1 MRFGTFHLAEAPD
14 VLSPGEAIAAELRQI
29 VLAEDL
35 GFDSVWLAEHHFTS
49 YCVVN
54 DALSF
59 ASHVAAVT
67 STVRIGTAVSVL
79 PLHHPV
85 EVAERATL
93 VDILSNGRL
102 LLGVG
107 RGYSA
112 TEFSAFGLDLAGR
125 RERFE
130 ESLDIVLK
138 AWKHERF
145 DHEGKFWQLKDVA
158 LTPRPLQTPHPQVLV
173 ACSGSSET
181 LSRVAARGLPLMFGD
196 DFLVP
201 GDVAK
206 RIEAYRAGASAAGL
220 SPEGAGVL
228 VGDSWIMLKIHISES
243 RKEARRAAGPYAL
256 WRHTKVHELE
266 PAGSSPTLLSK
277 IAKRAPAA
285 KVLISDPAKKHW
297 ADVTADDLTS
307 FGLFGTPDDVAKK
320 IEEFEAAGARNII
333 LSFGFGGMPEMMV
346 RRSMKRFAT
355 EVAPA
360 FTTHLTAV
368 ARAGSTT

>member
-1 MRFGTFHLAEAPD
+1 MRFGTFHLAEAPED
-14 VLSPGEAIAAELRQI
+14 LSPGEALAAELRQI

-85 EVAERATL
+85 EIAERATL
-93 VDILSNGRL
+93 VDVLSNGRL

-112 TEFSAFGLDLAGR
+112 TEFGAFGLDLTGR

-130 ESLDIVLK
+130 EALDVVLK
-138 AWKHERF
+138 AWSHERF
-145 DHEGKFWQLKDVA
+145 DHEGRFWSLKDVA
-158 LTPRPLQTPHPQVLV
+158 LTPRPLQAPHPQVIV
-173 ACSGSSET
+173 ASSGSPET
-181 LSRVAARGLPLMFGD
+181 VARVAARGLPLMLGG
-196 DFLVP
+196 DFLTP
-201 GDVAK
+201 QGVAE
-206 RIEAYRAGASAAGL
+206 RIDSYRAGASEAGL
-220 SPEGAGVL
+220 PPEAAGVL
-228 VGDSWIMLKIHISES
+228 AGDSWVMLKIHMAES
-243 RKEARRAAGPYAL
+243 RKEARKMAGPYAL
-256 WRHTKVHELE
+256 WRHNKVQELQ
-266 PAGSSPTLLSK
+266 PAESSPTLTSK
-277 IAKRAPAA
+277 IAQRVPGTKA
-285 KVLISDPAKKHW
+285 LISDAAKKHW
-297 ADVTADDLTS
+297 TDVTADDLTS
-307 FGLFGTPDDVAKK
+307 CGLFGTPDDVARK

-346 RRSMKRFAT
+346 RRSMKQFAA
-355 EVAPA
+355 EVAPV
-360 FTTHLTAV
+360 FTSDTPI
-368 ARAGSTT
+368 ARASSR

>member
-54 DALSF
+54 DALTF
-59 ASHVAAVT
+59 AAHVAAVT
-67 STVRIGTAVSVL
+67 STVRIGIAVSVL

-93 VDILSNGRL
+93 VDVLSNGRL

-112 TEFSAFGLDLAGR
+112 TGFSAFGLDLAGR

-138 AWKHERF
+138 AWRHERF
-145 DHEGKFWQLKDVA
+145 DHEGEFWSLKDVA
-158 LTPRPLQTPHPQVLV
+158 LTPRPVQTPHPQVLV
-173 ACSGSSET
+173 ASSGSPET
-181 LSRVAARGLPLMFGD
+181 VARVAARGLPLMFGD
-196 DFLVP
+196 DFLTP
-201 GDVAK
+201 DDEAK
-206 RIEAYRAGASAAGL
+206 RIEAYRAGASEAGL
-220 SPEGAGVL
+220 SPAGAGVL
-228 VGDSWIMLKIHISES
+228 VGDSWIMLKIHIAES
-243 RKEARRAAGPYAL
+243 RKEARRIAGPYAL
-256 WRHTKVHELE
+256 WRHKKVHELE
-266 PAGSSPTLLSK
+266 PVGSSPTLLAK

-285 KVLISDPAKKHW
+285 KLLISDVAKKHW
-297 ADVTADDLTS
+297 TDVTADDLTS
-307 FGLFGTPDDVAKK
+307 FGLYGTPDDVAKK
-320 IEEFEAAGARNII
+320 IEEFEAAGVRNIM

-355 EVAPA
+355 EVVPQL
-360 FTTHLTAV
+360 THSTAV
-368 ARAGSTT
+368 ARTGSTS

>member
-1 MRFGTFHLAEAPD
+1 MRFGTFHLAEAPED
-14 VLSPGEAIAAELRQI
+14 LSPGEALTAELRQI

-67 STVRIGTAVSVL
+67 STVWIGTAVSVL

-93 VDILSNGRL
+93 VDVLSNGRL

-130 ESLDIVLK
+130 EALDIVLK
-138 AWKHERF
+138 AWSHERF
-145 DHEGKFWQLKDVA
+145 DHEGEFWTLKDVA
-158 LTPRPLQTPHPQVLV
+158 LTPRPLQTPHPQIIV
-173 ACSGSSET
+173 ASSGSPET
-181 LSRVAARGLPLMFGD
+181 VMRIAARGLPLMLGG
-196 DFLVP
+196 DFLTP
-201 GDVAK
+201 QGVAE
-206 RIEAYRAGASAAGL
+206 RIDSYRAGASEAGL
-220 SPEGAGVL
+220 SPDASGVL
-228 VGDSWIMLKIHISES
+228 VGDSWIMLKIHMAES
-243 RKEARRAAGPYAL
+243 REEARKMAGPYAL
-256 WRHTKVHELE
+256 WRHRKVHELQ
-266 PAGSSPTLLSK
+266 PAESAPTLLTK
-277 IAKRAPAA
+277 AVDRLPAA
-285 KVLISDPAKKHW
+285 RALISDPARKHW
-297 ADVTADDLTS
+297 SDVTADDLTTY
-307 FGLFGTPDDVAKK
+307 GLFGTPDDVAKK

-333 LSFGFGGMPEMMV
+333 LSFGFGGMPELMV
-346 RRSMKRFAT
+346 RRSMKRFAA

-360 FTTHLTAV
+360 FTRVTPI
-368 ARAGSTT
+368 ARAGSN

>member
-1 MRFGTFHLAEAPD
+1 MRFGTFHLAEAPED
-14 VLSPGEAIAAELRQI
+14 LSPGEALAAELRQ
-29 VLAEDL
+29 VALAEQL

-93 VDILSNGRL
+93 ADVLSSGRL

-112 TEFSAFGLDLAGR
+112 TEFGAFGLDLAGR

-130 ESLDIVLK
+130 EALDIVLK
-138 AWKHERF
+138 AWTHERF
-145 DHEGKFWQLKDVA
+145 DHEGKFWTLKDVA
-158 LTPRPLQTPHPQVLV
+158 LTPRPFQTPHPQVLV
-173 ACSGSSET
+173 ASSGSPET
-181 LSRVAARGLPLMFGD
+181 LARVAARGLPLLFGD
-196 DFLVP
+196 DFLTP
-201 GDVAK
+201 QDVEN
-206 RIEAYRAGASAAGL
+206 RTEAYRAGASEAGL
-220 SPEGAGVL
+220 SSEAAGVL
-228 VGDSWIMLKIHISES
+228 VGDSWVMLKIHMAES
-243 RKEARRAAGPYAL
+243 QKEARKMAGPYAL
-256 WRHTKVHELE
+256 WRHRKVRELQ
-266 PAGSSPTLLSK
+266 PAGLAPTLASRVTDRL
-277 IAKRAPAA
+277 PAA
-285 KVLISDPAKKHW
+285 RALISDPARKHW
-297 ADVTADDLTS
+297 SDVTEDDLTS
-307 FGLFGTPDDVAKK
+307 FGLFGTPDDVAKR
-320 IEEFEAAGARNII
+320 IDEFEAAGVRNII

-346 RRSMKRFAT
+346 RRSMKLFAT

-360 FTTHLTAV
+360 FTGATPIT
-368 ARAGSTT
+368 RAGSRS